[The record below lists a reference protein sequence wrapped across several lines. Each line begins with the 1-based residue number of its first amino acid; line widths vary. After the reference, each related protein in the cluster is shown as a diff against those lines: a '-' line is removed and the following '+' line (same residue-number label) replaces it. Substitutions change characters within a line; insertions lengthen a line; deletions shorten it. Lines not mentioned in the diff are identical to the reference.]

1 MFNVLTIS
9 QIQVG
14 VISSFILARNR
25 FSNGDLALALGVLH
39 FAVKSHINVKRVYS
53 RLGNIVSY
61 SRLGNIVSDNTV
73 QNALDSMT
81 GSRLATLRDSVR
93 AATERGESEWC
104 LVLDNVQQ
112 YCPVYEG
119 GITRESILKVGTAAT
134 AIHLDDCKPGAFDLE
149 THLLRVA
156 KMERKKMTVETLR
169 ADIG

>member
-25 FSNGDLALALGVLH
+25 FSNGDLALALGILH

-53 RLGNIVSY
+53 Q
-61 SRLGNIVSDNTV
+61 LGNIVSDNTV